1 VKAAPESL
9 RELKLLDPAC
19 GSGHFLVIAFELL
32 AALYREEARHRG
44 QAWSDEQIAAWI
56 VEHNL
61 HGIDIDA
68 RAIQIAAAA
77 EHLHSATLVH
87 DDVVDGASLRRGRAS
102 ANAQFGPRLS
112 ILVGDFLYAVC
123 CQTLVDD
130 GSPDIL
136 SIFSES
142 IRSMAEGEVLQL
154 SQSFD
159 PDITESMYR
168 EVIERKTGTLIAS
181 CSEAGAIL
189 GGVTRAERR
198 ALRGY
203 GKELGLAF
211 QLVDDAL
218 DYGGNAKDLGK
229 NTGDDFREGKVT
241 LPVILAYRRGTV
253 AEREFWKRSIEDG
266 AAGDAEL
273 EKATNLM
280 TRYGAIADTIGRA
293 RHFGDIARDALAP
306 MKATQQKHA
315 LLEVIDFCISRVA

>member
-1 VKAAPESL
+1 MVGAVGEHVFAGGGKRIRPVL
-9 RELKLLDPAC
+9 VLLSARLC
-19 GSGHFLVIAFELL
+19 G
-32 AALYREEARHRG
+32 YRG
-44 QAWSDEQIAAWI
+44 P
-56 VEHNL
+56 
-61 HGIDIDA
+61 

-136 SIFSES
+136 AIFSEA

-159 PDITESMYR
+159 PEITESMYK

-198 ALRGY
+198 ALRAY

-218 DYGGNAKDLGK
+218 DYLSTGEEMGK
-229 NTGDDFREGKVT
+229 APLTDAAEGKVT
-241 LPVILAYRRGTV
+241 LPLIVSLKRCTV
-253 AEREFWKRSIEDG
+253 SERAEIVTALKAFSARAED
-266 AAGDAEL
+266 
-273 EKATNLM
+273 
-280 TRYGAIADTIGRA
+280 AD
-293 RHFGDIARDALAP
+293 DSARDEALGLVTECVARYHGAEATLERAKTCVASA
-306 MKATQQKHA
+306 KAKIEPFVECEAKEA
-315 LLEVIDFCISRVA
+315 LVELSDFVVRRRT